1 MYVCIFISTEQTY
14 MQNGQKDI
22 KTVNN
27 EKNSHINLK
36 RQRMTNEFLNK
47 LYCREGNFIMVI
59 NIKKPQKF
67 YHC

>member
-1 MYVCIFISTEQTY
+1 

-36 RQRMTNEFLNK
+36 RRRMTNEFLNK